1 MATTAG
7 FTPRTTSS
15 IFLKPDFIDFSGTAR
30 RSRNEFRFGGLAR
43 TLLRFRP
50 VINGPETDNV
60 AAGSRRGARWHD
72 PHSGVESISRQHV
85 VIAQREPAIDR
96 RPAAADGEADAAR
109 ARNRAQARSPQGPQS
124 RPDPVQSGRQT

>member
-15 IFLKPDFIDFSGTAR
+15 IVLKPDFIDFSGTAR

-96 RPAAADGEADAAR
+96 RPAAPEGEASDARGRKR
-109 ARNRAQARSPQGPQS
+109 ARTH
-124 RPDPVQSGRQT
+124 DPASGHSGA